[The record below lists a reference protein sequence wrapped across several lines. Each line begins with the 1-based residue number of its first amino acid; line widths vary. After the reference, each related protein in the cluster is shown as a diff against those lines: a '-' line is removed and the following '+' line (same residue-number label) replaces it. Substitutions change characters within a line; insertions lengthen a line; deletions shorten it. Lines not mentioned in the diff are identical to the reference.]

1 MVFLI
6 EYDRRAGRLVSLTEF
21 EDSDRAA
28 AEDAR
33 LARELV
39 LNHTRTNREVVLL
52 QARDLDALK
61 RTHKRYFAT
70 LKELIADLASAVAS
84 HGEY

>member
-1 MVFLI
+1 MKVYVLASSRVVFLI

-21 EDSDRAA
+21 EDSDQAA

-39 LNHTRTNREVVLL
+39 LNHTRTNRESCCY
-52 QARDLDALK
+52 K
-61 RTHKRYFAT
+61 
-70 LKELIADLASAVAS
+70 LAIWTR
-84 HGEY
+84 